1 MNKTNIALKST
12 GISLFV
18 FLIQGILTFWRM
30 SVIISVYGV
39 NVNSIIQATGD
50 VFSYLVLLESGLG
63 AAYLYK
69 MYKPLANN
77 DQSKVYSLYLGLQRK
92 LKKVSIYMVS
102 ILVLIS
108 FVYPYFL
115 GENDVPYVK
124 STLIIILLG
133 LRFVFPYYFTVA
145 RKNLLKAEERQYIVT
160 FVDGSINSV
169 ILFGEIVL
177 ARYLGVSIEVTL
189 SIGLVV
195 VIFSNYIYK
204 KLIKKKYGHFSIEN
218 LTPSYEGDEMTN
230 DIIVHQIAYLA
241 NSHIDVF
248 ILSLID
254 LPAVTVY
261 AAYNT
266 AISYPTKLVT
276 KIVENIRASIG
287 LKISTDDKNMYSV
300 FRELLSISYFI
311 AVLTVPVFVLMIND
325 FIGVWIG
332 EQYVLGIFSVVL
344 FSLIL
349 FHKLV
354 INLIYI
360 VRDGKGL
367 YKESK
372 VFTVMTTVTNIA
384 LSIILAREY
393 SINGLLV
400 ASVLSNYL
408 ILDYG
413 NLKLV
418 YNKVFDKSYFV
429 VIKDYTSLIIII
441 LLTFTTSDFLINNIF
456 QIDAEGW
463 QTFLLKS
470 ALAFIFSLSISFS
483 GMFLMFKSFR
493 IAFKRIYQ
501 VILKRP

>member
-1 MNKTNIALKST
+1 MNKTNIAMKST
-12 GISLFV
+12 VISLFI
-18 FLIQGILTFWRM
+18 FIIQGILTFWRM
-30 SVIISVYGV
+30 SVIISVFGV

-63 AAYLYK
+63 AAYLFK
-69 MYKPLANN
+69 MYKPLAKNKKK
-77 DQSKVYSLYLGLQRK
+77 KVYSLYLGLQRK
-92 LKKVSIYMVS
+92 LKRVSIYMVL
-102 ILVLIS
+102 ILFLIS
-108 FVYPYFL
+108 IFYPYIL
-115 GENDVPYVK
+115 GENDVPHLQ
-124 STLIIILLG
+124 SSLIIILLG
-133 LRFVFPYYFTVA
+133 LRFVFPYYFTIA

-160 FVDGSINSV
+160 FVDGIINSF
-169 ILFGEIVL
+169 ILLGEIIL
-177 ARYLGVSIEVTL
+177 AQYLNVSIEITL
-189 SIGLVV
+189 SIGLII
-195 VIFSNYIYK
+195 VIFSNFIYK
-204 KLIKKKYGHFSIEN
+204 QLVKDKYGHFSEEKVS
-218 LTPSYEGDEMTN
+218 PSYEGDEMTN
-230 DIIVHQIAYLA
+230 DIIVHQLAYLA

-254 LPAVTVY
+254 LPAVTIY

-311 AVLTVPVFVLMIND
+311 AVFTVPVFVLMIND
-325 FIGVWIG
+325 FISIWIG
-332 EQYVLGIFSVVL
+332 EQYVLGLLSVVL

-372 VFTVMTTVTNIA
+372 MFTIMTTVVNVV
-384 LSIILAREY
+384 LSVILAREY
-393 SINGLLV
+393 SINGLLI

-418 YNKVFDKSYFV
+418 YNTVFNKSFYI
-429 VIKDYTSLIIII
+429 VIKDYLSLVFIVFVSFI
-441 LLTFTTSDFLINNIF
+441 TSDFVLNNVFVI
-456 QIDAEGW
+456 ATASW
-463 QTFLLKS
+463 QTFIIKSLL
-470 ALAFIFSLSISFS
+470 AAIISLLLSLT

-493 IAFKRIYQ
+493 IAYKRIYHF
-501 VILKRP
+501 ILKK